1 MAQAL
6 DQEVGTPGLSALIQ
20 QRCPFLFSAVPVF
33 VAAPQLQKMAEV
45 VQAVESV
52 VALPAYREQVL
63 ATAPPI
69 ARLGTHGPLSV
80 FFGYDFHLNQ
90 GRLGLIE
97 VNTNAGGAMLNAL
110 LARAQRACCTAI
122 DSLIPSLDNV
132 VTFEERI
139 VAMFRR
145 EWGLSGLSGTLGHPR
160 PLTSIA
166 IVDGSP
172 EEQYLYPEFLLF
184 QQLFERHGIRT
195 VIADPGALE
204 WRNGVLWHGEQAIDL
219 VYNRLTDFYLEEPS
233 SAALREAYVQ
243 EAVVLTPH
251 PQAHALYADKR
262 RLALFSDAEKMQAL
276 GVPQAM
282 QRILLEHVPPTEL
295 VKAADAQRLWDAR
308 RNLFFKPV
316 AGFGSRAAYRGDKLT
331 KRVWQEILAG
341 EYVAQAIVS
350 PGERLIDHTD
360 APTMDVMPS
369 DPKAPKAM
377 KFDLRAYAYGGDVQW
392 VAARLYQG
400 QTTNFRTPGGGFAP
414 VYSTAESWGRVV
426 DSCDGDLVDQD
437 KESAY
442 ASFVFLLDSSDEVHP
457 VPHGL
462 YVALARGE
470 ATIEAMAGRTLR
482 VADWYVRLNGGAPET
497 VVNETYSLVLFDE
510 QGRAKPTQAHPA
522 LKTPGDRAE
531 NPAWPTVEERARMQA
546 LLFGGASS
554 SDLPVSAVPPSTSL
568 SNCSDASASTR

>member
-1 MAQAL
+1 MHEA
-6 DQEVGTPGLSALIQ
+6 G
-20 QRCPFLFSAVPVF
+20 
-33 VAAPQLQKMAEV
+33 
-45 VQAVESV
+45 
-52 VALPAYREQVL
+52 
-63 ATAPPI
+63 
-69 ARLGTHGPLSV
+69 ARLAGCLHQRFIHLVGQELVDALFPHVVRLAHRDPDVGIDEISSNDCFQGV
-80 FFGYDFHLNQ
+80 DLDADACSCGLRQCAHLFHQFG
-90 GRLGLIE
+90 GRL
-97 VNTNAGGAMLNAL
+97 
-110 LARAQRACCTAI
+110 
-122 DSLIPSLDNV
+122 
-132 VTFEERI
+132 
-139 VAMFRR
+139 
-145 EWGLSGLSGTLGHPR
+145 
-160 PLTSIA
+160 
-166 IVDGSP
+166 
-172 EEQYLYPEFLLF
+172 
-184 QQLFERHGIRT
+184 
-195 VIADPGALE
+195 DPGALE

-219 VYNRLTDFYLEEPS
+219 VYNRLTDFYLEEPN

-243 EAVVLTPH
+243 EAVVLAPH

-262 RLALFSDAEKMQAL
+262 RLALFSDSEKMQAL
-276 GVPQAM
+276 GVPQAV
-282 QRILLEHVPPTEL
+282 QRILLEHVPSTEL

-350 PGERLIDHTD
+350 PGERLIDNAD
-360 APTMDVMPS
+360 APMMDVMPS

-462 YVALARGE
+462 YVALARGD

-482 VADWYVRLNGGAPET
+482 VADWYVRLNGGRPKQ
-497 VVNETYSLVLFDE
+497 S
-510 QGRAKPTQAHPA
+510 
-522 LKTPGDRAE
+522 
-531 NPAWPTVEERARMQA
+531 
-546 LLFGGASS
+546 
-554 SDLPVSAVPPSTSL
+554 
-568 SNCSDASASTR
+568 STRPTAWCFLTNKGEQN